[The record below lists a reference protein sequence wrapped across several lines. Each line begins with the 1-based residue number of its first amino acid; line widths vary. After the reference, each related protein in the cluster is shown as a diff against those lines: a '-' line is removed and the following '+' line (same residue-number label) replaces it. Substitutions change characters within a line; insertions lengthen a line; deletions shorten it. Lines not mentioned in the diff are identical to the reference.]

1 MTIDTLRQ
9 ELAPICGEA
18 FVREAPQDRA
28 VNGRVPLLAVAP
40 GDAEQAAAVL
50 ALLSRAGVNLVPWGG
65 GTQQS
70 WGAPLA
76 DGPFVVLETRRLN
89 RVLDYTPDDLTIS
102 VEAGMTIAALNAVL
116 AANGQMLPLD
126 LPLPAETT
134 VGGAIATALDGPR
147 RSGYGWSRDLLIG
160 IAVIDADGRR
170 SKAGGMVVK
179 NVSGFDMMKLYGGS
193 FGTLALIV
201 SANFKLL
208 PLPRAAATLLCR
220 GDHPSSVQALAAELI
235 AGQLTPMAVEYLE
248 QVPSLGAAA
257 ALAVRCEGLP
267 PAVDRQRREIAAA
280 AAPHGLAVEQ
290 LEGAAHEALWAQIND
305 LPQTAHIAAD
315 ELVLRLMTLPA
326 ELPAALDAA
335 RRAAA
340 AEQLSL
346 QVTARTAAG
355 VAYLRLNGP
364 LPALTRWFAGQPQRP
379 GAYQLLAAPDA
390 AVREAAP
397 AFGPQIANAELMRR
411 IKHEFDPRERLNP
424 GRLAV

>member
-1 MTIDTLRQ
+1 MTTDTLRQ
-9 ELAPICGEA
+9 ELAAICGED
-18 FVREAPQDRA
+18 FVREAPQERM
-28 VNGRVPLLAVAP
+28 VGGRLPLLAVAP
-40 GDAEQAAAVL
+40 ATADETAAVL
-50 ALLSRAGVNLVPWGG
+50 AALSRAAVNLVPWGG
-65 GTQQS
+65 GTQQT
-70 WGAPLA
+70 WGAPLT

-102 VEAGMTIAALNAVL
+102 VEAGMTIAELNAVL

-134 VGGAIATALDGPR
+134 VGGALATALDGPR

-160 IAVIDADGRR
+160 IAVIDVDGRR

-193 FGTLALIV
+193 FGTLAVIV

-220 GDHPSSVQALAAELI
+220 GEQPAALQALAAELI
-235 AGQLTPMAVEYLE
+235 AGQLTPTAIEYLE
-248 QVPSLGAAA
+248 QVPTLGAAA

-267 PAVDRQRREIAAA
+267 PAVDRQRRAIADAAA
-280 AAPHGLAVEQ
+280 RHALSVEE
-290 LEGAAHEALWAQIND
+290 LTGPAHEALWAQIND
-305 LPQTAHIAAD
+305 LPQTARLAAD
-315 ELVLRLMTLPA
+315 ELVLRLITLPA

-340 AEQLSL
+340 AEQIGL

-355 VAYLRLNGP
+355 VAYLRLRGP
-364 LPALTRWFAGQPQRP
+364 QPALTRWFAGQPQRP
-379 GAYQLLAAPDA
+379 AAYQLLAAPET
-390 AVREAAP
+390 VRAAAP
-397 AFGPQIANAELMRR
+397 AFGPQIANADLMRR
-411 IKHEFDPRERLNP
+411 IKHEFDPRDRLNP